1 MRHNPVCFDKDAIP
15 MMPGW
20 TKRVLSILT
29 LIVAYVVTP
38 NLAATTPASAQ
49 NPPDTYSVQW
59 ENDRIANTDRHYTN
73 GFRLSWVSGAR
84 DGDPMWVKDV
94 LEALYPFAS
103 LRQGRVGAAFGQSI
117 FTPEDTVTSGL
128 VTDDRPYAG
137 WLYGAISVHAETK
150 RAPASTATDI
160 LDTVELN
167 LGIVGPW
174 ALGRQVQNGVHDL
187 INVGRSNGWGHQ
199 LDNEPGLMLIGE
211 RRWRPAPWKLF
222 GLEAGAIP
230 HIGGSVGNVMTFASA
245 GAILRLGQNL
255 DVDYGPPLIRP
266 SLSGLAAV
274 EKRSD
279 FAWYVFAGVQARG
292 VAHDIFLDGNT
303 FSSSH
308 SVEKKRLVGDAQVGV
323 AFVFKGVRLAVTQI
337 LRTREFEGQRQA
349 DRFGAISL
357 SANF

>member
-1 MRHNPVCFDKDAIP
+1 

-38 NLAATTPASAQ
+38 NQAATTPASAQ

-128 VTDDRPYAG
+128 VTNDRPYAG

-160 LDTVELN
+160 LDTVEL
-167 LGIVGPW
+167 LS
-174 ALGRQVQNGVHDL
+174 L
-187 INVGRSNGWGHQ
+187 I
-199 LDNEPGLMLIGE
+199 
-211 RRWRPAPWKLF
+211 
-222 GLEAGAIP
+222 
-230 HIGGSVGNVMTFASA
+230 HI
-245 GAILRLGQNL
+245 
-255 DVDYGPPLIRP
+255 
-266 SLSGLAAV
+266 
-274 EKRSD
+274 
-279 FAWYVFAGVQARG
+279 
-292 VAHDIFLDGNT
+292 
-303 FSSSH
+303 
-308 SVEKKRLVGDAQVGV
+308 
-323 AFVFKGVRLAVTQI
+323 
-337 LRTREFEGQRQA
+337 
-349 DRFGAISL
+349 
-357 SANF
+357 

>member
-1 MRHNPVCFDKDAIP
+1 M
-15 MMPGW
+15 
-20 TKRVLSILT
+20 
-29 LIVAYVVTP
+29 
-38 NLAATTPASAQ
+38 AATVQANAQ
-49 NPPDTYSVQW
+49 TTKDTYSVQW

-84 DGDPMWVKDV
+84 DDDPIWVKDV
-94 LEALYPFAS
+94 LETLYPFAS

-117 FTPEDTVTSGL
+117 FTPENTTTSGL

-137 WLYGAISVHAETK
+137 WLYGAISVHAET
-150 RAPASTATDI
+150 RRDPASSSTNR

-167 LGIVGPW
+167 LGIVGPL

-199 LDNEPGLMLIGE
+199 LDNEPGVMLIGE
-211 RRWRPAPWKLF
+211 RRWRPDPWNLF
-222 GLEAGAIP
+222 GVEVGAIP

-245 GAILRLGQNL
+245 GAILRVGQNL

-274 EKRSD
+274 DKQSGL
-279 FAWYVFAGVQARG
+279 AWYAFAGIQVRG

-303 FSSSH
+303 FARSH
-308 SVEKKRLVGDAQVGV
+308 SVDKRHLVGDAQVGL
-323 AFVFKGVRLAVTQI
+323 AFIYRGVRLAVTQI

>member
-1 MRHNPVCFDKDAIP
+1 MRTAAILLGLCAWP
-15 MMPGW
+15 
-20 TKRVLSILT
+20 LAI
-29 LIVAYVVTP
+29 TP
-38 NLAATTPASAQ
+38 SWAQ
-49 NPPDTYSVQW
+49 EPKDTYSVQW
-59 ENDRIANTDRHYTN
+59 ENDRIARTDRHYTN

-84 DGDPMWVKDV
+84 DNDPAWVKDV
-94 LEALYPFAS
+94 LETIYPFAS
-103 LRQGRVGAAFGQSI
+103 LKQGRIGAAFGQSI
-117 FTPEDTVTSGL
+117 FTPENTATSDL

-150 RAPASTATDI
+150 RDPASSATDT

-199 LDNEPGLMLIGE
+199 LDNEPGVMLIGE
-211 RRWRPAPWKLF
+211 RRWRPDAWNLF

-230 HIGGSVGNVMTFASA
+230 HVGGSVGNVMTFGSA
-245 GAILRLGQNL
+245 GAILRIGQNL

-274 EKRSD
+274 EKRSGL
-279 FAWYVFAGVQARG
+279 AWYAFAGVQARG

-308 SVEKKRLVGDAQVGV
+308 SVDKERFVGDAQLGL
-323 AFVFKGVRLAVTQI
+323 AFIYKGVRLAVTQI
-337 LRTREFEGQRQA
+337 FRTREFEGQRQA